1 MLKKKKR
8 YIQKSLI
15 DFGFPQNIPASLRL
29 INPFIEH
36 DLALM
41 RTKLSLYYFLR
52 NRCGTLKQH
61 KKEWIEMLY
70 KILKKRHKLS
80 SIQLEAVE
88 QMLTEV
94 K

>member
-15 DFGFPQNIPASLRL
+15 DFGFPQNIPASY
-29 INPFIEH
+29 PFIEH

-41 RTKLSLYYFLR
+41 KTKLSLYYFLG

-80 SIQLEAVE
+80 SIQLGAVE
-88 QMLTEV
+88 QMLMEV